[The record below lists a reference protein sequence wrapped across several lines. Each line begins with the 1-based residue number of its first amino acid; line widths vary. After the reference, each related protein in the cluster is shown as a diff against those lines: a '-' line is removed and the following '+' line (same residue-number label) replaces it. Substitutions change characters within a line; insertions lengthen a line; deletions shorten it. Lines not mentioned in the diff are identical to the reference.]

1 MKSAPRVLVLEDERL
16 IAVLLADWL
25 VELGCETVGPAYT
38 VPQALELIGS
48 HDPNAAILDV
58 SVGKEDCT
66 PAADL
71 LRSRGVPFAFATG
84 RRADE
89 FLSRYPGA
97 PMLAKPYEFETVRSA
112 MRKLLGSL
120 PG

>member
-1 MKSAPRVLVLEDERL
+1 MKSAPRILVLEDERL
-16 IAVLLADWL
+16 IALMLADWL

-38 VPQALELIGS
+38 VPQALELIGANS
-48 HDPNAAILDV
+48 LNAAILDV
-58 SVGKEDCT
+58 SLGDHNCT

-71 LRSRGVPFAFATG
+71 LQTRGVPFAFATG

-89 FLSRYPGA
+89 FLGRYPGA
-97 PMLAKPYEFETVRSA
+97 PMLSKPYEFETVRSA
-112 MRKLLGSL
+112 LGKLLGGL